1 MSSKLD
7 LDVLYNIASVHREH
21 ERFYTMTQMATA
33 AELSREANKL
43 KVVADVWLE
52 DQVPAPTGAV
62 DWSDPRYQAAGC
74 LDLNPVRAIAG
85 IGILFMEGEGE
96 PSEIRTLKLRLRGMA
111 MGMQGVGQ
119 WLADKMDAA
128 WERESVLLDPELID
142 AAWPRFQTIVTNW
155 RGSRKTLLVGKL
167 LALVVD
173 CLDKIDFT
181 PAAIRRDKATAGR
194 HLRTAGWVLDMAA
207 RVMAE
212 SGASLADNDAHW
224 TEYRAVIRRA
234 QGT

>member
-1 MSSKLD
+1 MSPELD

-52 DQVPAPTGAV
+52 DGRPAPAGTV

-74 LDLNPVRAIAG
+74 TDLNPLRAIAG

-111 MGMQGVGQ
+111 MGMQAAGQ

-128 WERESVLLDPELID
+128 WERESILLEPTLID
-142 AAWPRFQTIVTNW
+142 AAWPRFHTIVTNW
-155 RGSRKTLLVGKL
+155 RGSRRTLLTGRL
-167 LALVVD
+167 LALAVD
-173 CLDKIDFT
+173 CLDKIDFS
-181 PAAIRRDKATAGR
+181 PAALRRDKATAGR
-194 HLRTAGWVLDMAA
+194 YLRTAGWVLDMAA
-207 RVMAE
+207 RVTAE
-212 SGASLADNDAHW
+212 SGASLAENDAWW
-224 TEYRAVIRRA
+224 TEYRDVVRRV
-234 QGT
+234 QGK

>member
-1 MSSKLD
+1 MSPKLD
-7 LDVLYNIASVHREH
+7 LDVLYNIATVHREH
-21 ERFYTMTQMATA
+21 ERFYTMTKMATA

-52 DQVPAPTGAV
+52 DSAPPSGASV

-96 PSEIRTLKLRLRGMA
+96 PSEIRTLKIRLRGMA
-111 MGMQGVGQ
+111 MGMQGAGQ

-142 AAWPRFQTIVTNW
+142 AARPRFQTIVTNW
-155 RGSRKTLLVGKL
+155 RGSRETLLVGRL
-167 LALVVD
+167 LALAVD
-173 CLDKIDFT
+173 CLDKVDFT
-181 PAAIRRDKATAGR
+181 PAAVRRDRTTAGR
-194 HLRTAGWVLDMAA
+194 YLRNAGWVLDMAA

-212 SGASLADNDAHW
+212 SGGSLAENDAHW
-224 TEYRAVIRRA
+224 TEYRDVIRKV
-234 QGT
+234 QGK